1 MDLRQLK
8 YFLQIAKCGSFSQA
22 SKVLFISQPALTRSV
37 NLLEDMLRVRL
48 FERTHRGVNLTPAGE
63 ILFKHAEL
71 VVNQLEAAEA
81 ELEFAHEG
89 VIGEV
94 KIGVANLVTNVV
106 LGQAIPEFTECSD
119 KVRVSIIVGMY
130 EELTEQLES
139 GLLDFVVSTNPNTE
153 SDLDFEPL
161 LDVSSD
167 IVAAPSH
174 PIFEIENPR
183 LEDLLKCDWVMLE
196 EPGMDSFMHV
206 FFATANLPSPRSTVS
221 TQSLELLRSL
231 IGAGRYIGFL
241 PSHWT
246 YLDVRVNR
254 LKVVDVPSTPIERK
268 IGIVTRP
275 TVALSAAAL
284 GLMESIRRA
293 SVDWRGFESNR
304 AREIGILEG
313 TESSEIQTKNPQ
325 PDG

>member
-8 YFLQIAKCGSFSQA
+8 YFLQIAKCGSFSKA
-22 SKVLFISQPALTRSV
+22 AKVLYISQPALTRSV
-37 NLLEDMLRVRL
+37 NLLEDMLHVRL
-48 FERTHRGVNLTPAGE
+48 LERTHRGVNLTPAGE

-71 VVNQLEAAEA
+71 VVNQLDAAEA
-81 ELEFAHEG
+81 ELESAHEG
-89 VIGEV
+89 EIGEV
-94 KIGVANLVTNVV
+94 KIGVANLVTNV
-106 LGQAIPEFTECSD
+106 LLNEAIPEFTQSGD

-139 GLLDFVVSTNPNTE
+139 GQLDFVLATNPNTAGE
-153 SDLDFEPL
+153 LDFEPL
-161 LDVSSD
+161 FDVTSD
-167 IVAAPSH
+167 IVAAPTHSV
-174 PIFEIENPR
+174 FELEKPG

-231 IGAGRYIGFL
+231 IGSGHYIGFL

-254 LKVVDVPSTPIERK
+254 LKIVDAPSTPIERK
-268 IGIVTRP
+268 IGIVTRRKGSP
-275 TVALSAAAL
+275 EAVALT
-284 GLMESIRRA
+284 LMESIRRA
-293 SVDWRGFESNR
+293 SVDWRGFETER
-304 AREIGILEG
+304 AREFGVMDLA
-313 TESSEIQTKNPQ
+313 SPQ
-325 PDG
+325 